1 MNRRRLLILLGT
13 GAAAVAGSLK
23 LSFFSNSKKR
33 EMASLLVAGDRT
45 PGRLS
50 DSGVRTLIAMAE
62 ALAGRQNLRGNYFNF
77 YCWRSEHLPG
87 YRDRYE
93 RFASLLRLESRHR
106 MNRDFCDLSLEVRLT
121 VVNSLRPLLLKKN
134 ESSAQGLA
142 EFERPVIQ
150 ETLHLYA
157 RTDAWFAL
165 GYDSFPGEARGFA
178 TYQSLPA

>member
-1 MNRRRLLILLGT
+1 
-13 GAAAVAGSLK
+13 
-23 LSFFSNSKKR
+23 
-33 EMASLLVAGDRT
+33 
-45 PGRLS
+45 
-50 DSGVRTLIAMAE
+50 
-62 ALAGRQNLRGNYFNF
+62 
-77 YCWRSEHLPG
+77 
-87 YRDRYE
+87 
-93 RFASLLRLESRHR
+93 

-165 GYDSFPGEARGFA
+165 GYDSFPARQGA
-178 TYQSLPA
+178 LRLTRVCLLRERREEKCQKQLPS